1 MRPTFPRSSVLVL
14 GPDSIQSLVPS
25 TLVSQLESLLESHR
39 LEDPFNLADQRRK
52 KLEESITIDED
63 LMDLLGIGFHGKGL
77 GLPGRDEADV
87 GLPRFGL
94 DQLQRALQRVAQIEV
109 VPVHQRRTREIEQS
123 LDR

>member
-63 LMDLLGIGFHGKGL
+63 EGI
-77 GLPGRDEADV
+77 
-87 GLPRFGL
+87 
-94 DQLQRALQRVAQIEV
+94 
-109 VPVHQRRTREIEQS
+109 
-123 LDR
+123 